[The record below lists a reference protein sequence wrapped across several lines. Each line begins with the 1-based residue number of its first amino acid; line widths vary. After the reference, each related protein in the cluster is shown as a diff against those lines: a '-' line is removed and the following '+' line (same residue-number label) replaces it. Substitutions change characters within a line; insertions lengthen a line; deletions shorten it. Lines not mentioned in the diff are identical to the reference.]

1 MEQLKN
7 IFKSQRTKRII
18 YITCA
23 VILVG
28 WVVFRFV
35 MIASENKMDVFNAAR
50 DAAQN
55 GVPVHTIEMSR
66 MDGTLR
72 EPITVQNNR
81 AYVSASRVDKLRA
94 GQTVGNGEIVSV
106 SRNIDLNTGMHIV
119 RTRNVPDGLQY
130 AEYRANGYFVPL
142 YAIHDN
148 SVMIVEN
155 GVATSREITIVRQ
168 DSQTALVNGLNDG
181 DTVILSKINAGDK
194 VKTVK

>member
-1 MEQLKN
+1 MERFSEL
-7 IFKSQRTKRII
+7 FKSQRAKRII
-18 YITCA
+18 YIVCA
-23 VILVG
+23 IIMIG
-28 WVVFRFV
+28 WVIFRCV

-72 EPITVQNNR
+72 EPITVHNNR
-81 AYVSASRVDKLRA
+81 AYVSAARVDKLRV
-94 GQTVGNGEIVSV
+94 GQLVGDGEIVSV

-130 AEYRANGYFVPL
+130 AEYKTNGYFIPL

-148 SVMIVEN
+148 NVMVVEN

-181 DTVILSKINAGDK
+181 DIVILSKVNAGDK
-194 VKTVK
+194 VKPVK